1 MSSLPQEKPSNF
13 SDKGVQKFFNNYFTE
28 KLSFPAS
35 QVDAVVAFFTKRGFD
50 ETAAITV
57 ATTLLNQSK
66 IDNVNIFKL
75 LDTLKGYNELQ
86 LSAIVTEILNYS
98 RAKTSTLGY
107 KRTESA
113 DKTEKRN
120 IVS

>member
-28 KLSFPAS
+28 TLSFPAN

-50 ETAAITV
+50 KTAAITV
-57 ATTLLNQSK
+57 ATTLLQQAK
-66 IDNVNIFKL
+66 IDNVNVFKL
-75 LDTLKGYNELQ
+75 LDTLKGFNEVQ

-107 KRTESA
+107 KRTQSA

>member
-1 MSSLPQEKPSNF
+1 MSGLPQEKPDNF
-13 SDKGVQKFFNNYFTE
+13 SDRGVQKFFNNYFTE
-28 KLSFPAS
+28 KLSFPTN
-35 QVDAVVAFFTKRGFD
+35 QVDAVTTFFTKRGFD

-57 ATTLLNQSK
+57 ATVLLNQAK
-66 IDNVNIFKL
+66 IDDVNIFKL
-75 LDTLKGYNELQ
+75 LDTLKGFNEVQ

-107 KRTESA
+107 KRTQSV